1 PMVSPPFLCIRRV
14 WSGIDPADTLATAMF
29 PKKTLSS
36 QKNPLFSTIYR
47 NTNAVFHGFEPT
59 SDGMLTDMEIG
70 RKMIIGPEEMILS
83 IRGGLRQYVLMKKDR
98 VTILLAERVGSG

>member
-1 PMVSPPFLCIRRV
+1 
-14 WSGIDPADTLATAMF
+14 
-29 PKKTLSS
+29 
-36 QKNPLFSTIYR
+36 
-47 NTNAVFHGFEPT
+47 
-59 SDGMLTDMEIG
+59 MLTDMEIG